1 MASLNHRRVGKLA
14 LAHIPRYVRVNTLLW
29 TTEEAIRHYQK
40 EGFQI
45 SPDPLSSEF
54 AFRPGYIAPL
64 LINSQEIL
72 CSRPARP

>member
-1 MASLNHRRVGKLA
+1 MYINHWKIDELG

-40 EGFQI
+40 EGFQLL
-45 SPDPLSSEF
+45 DPFSSESV
-54 AFRPGYIAPL
+54 FRFTSVASL
-64 LINSQEIL
+64 LTNSQEIL